1 MRHRFYLLICLAFIT
16 GCKPIQ
22 PEIAPS
28 VAVETENKA
37 TDSQSDVD
45 AFHFDNYKNT
55 PKPEQPGTEWS
66 ESSLLNWS
74 NFAMEFP
81 DDDHIADQ
89 FSKAFAARKCRLTM
103 TLEPTVRELASK
115 WLQQPGKDAVVVK
128 KHGLEI
134 AIGGYREE
142 GLIRMLLSF
151 TLDQAK

>member
-22 PEIAPS
+22 PEITPS
-28 VAVETENKA
+28 IAVETENKA

-66 ESSLLNWS
+66 EYSLLQWS
-74 NFAMEFP
+74 TFTMEFS

-103 TLEPTVRELASK
+103 TLKPTVQEMAEK
-115 WLQQPGKDAVVVK
+115 WIYEHPGKDDIVVK

-134 AIGGYREE
+134 AVGGYREE
-142 GLIRMLLSF
+142 GLIRMKLAF
-151 TLDQAK
+151 TKAN